1 MINTVAS
8 LLKDGK
14 RTILVAD
21 DEFINRE
28 ILSAML
34 RDEYD
39 ILTAEDG
46 EQAFEM
52 IKSHSK
58 TLSLILLDLIMP
70 KMGGLELLSTIKNQN
85 EYSRIPV
92 IVLTTDQESEV
103 ISLNTGA
110 SDFIPKPY
118 PRPGVVKA
126 RIHRTIE
133 LSEDRQIISD
143 TQTDVITGLY
153 TGEYFYEYAEAYDK
167 FHPDTDMDAVIL
179 GINNYNVLLE
189 RYGKERCIQL
199 LSLIAAELRKQYLNE
214 IAILC
219 HKEMDLFFIYC
230 HHTADHSAKLKE
242 ISHSIDCFISGVKLK
257 MGIYEQVDKNLEL
270 RNRFVRARMAYNKL
284 QNNYHNEVAVFDDE
298 ILKKILFEERLC
310 SDFKTAIS
318 EEQFVVFFQPK
329 FDVKGDVPVIAGAE
343 ALVRWRHPE
352 LDLISPGL
360 FIPLF
365 ENNGLIYELDD
376 YVWHK
381 TAAAIKDW
389 RGRYDRKIPVSVNIS
404 RAEMYDPN
412 LANRLINI
420 VEENGIGISDLHLEI
435 TESAYVSDAGMII
448 DRVADLRNK
457 GFYIEMDDF
466 GSGYSSL
473 NMIGELPIDALKLD
487 MLFIRNAFKNQNMKM
502 LDIVIGIADCLEV
515 PAIAEGVETEEQYLK
530 LKDSGCE
537 IIQGYYFSKPLPGEE
552 FEKFLQ

>member
-1 MINTVAS
+1 MTNPATS
-8 LLKDGK
+8 LFEDGR

-28 ILSAML
+28 ILSEML
-34 RDEYD
+34 KDEYD

-46 EQAFEM
+46 EQAFEI
-52 IKSHSK
+52 IKTHCK
-58 TLSLILLDLIMP
+58 TISLVLLDLIMP
-70 KMGGLELLSTIKNQN
+70 KMGGLELLSAIKNMN
-85 EYSRIPV
+85 EFSGIPV

-103 ISLNTGA
+103 VSLNTGA

-118 PRPGVVKA
+118 PRQSVVKA
-126 RIHRTIE
+126 RIRRAIE

-143 TQTDVITGLY
+143 TQNDIITGLY
-153 TGEYFYEYAEAYDK
+153 TGEYFYEYAEAFDK
-167 FHPDTDMDAVIL
+167 YHMDTDMDAVVL

-189 RYGKERCIQL
+189 RYGKEKCIEL
-199 LSLIAAELRKQYLNE
+199 LSLIAEELRKQYPDDE
-214 IAILC
+214 AILC
-219 HKEMDLFFIYC
+219 HKEMDMFFLYC
-230 HHTADHSAKLKE
+230 HHGSDHAAKLQN
-242 ISHSIDCFISGVKLK
+242 IGHAVDCIFSGVKLK

-270 RNRFVRARMAYNKL
+270 RNRFVRARMAYDKL
-284 QNNYHNEVAVFDDE
+284 QGNYHDEIAVFDDE
-298 ILKKILFEERLC
+298 ILKKLLFEEQLC
-310 SDFKTAIS
+310 SDFKTAI
-318 EEQFVVFFQPK
+318 EEDQFMVYFQPK
-329 FDVKGDVPVIAGAE
+329 FDISGDEPVIAGAE
-343 ALVRWRHPE
+343 ALVRWRHPS

-381 TAAAIKDW
+381 TASKIKEW
-389 RGRYDRKIPVSVNIS
+389 RSKFDKKIPVSVNIS

-420 VEENGIGISDLHLEI
+420 VEENGIEISDLHLEI
-435 TESAYVSDAGMII
+435 TESAYVSDSNMII
-448 DRVADLRNK
+448 DRVENLRKN
-457 GFYIEMDDF
+457 GFFIEMDDF

-487 MLFIRNAFKNQNMKM
+487 MLFIRSAFKNHNMKM
-502 LDIVIGIADCLEV
+502 LDIVIDIADCLEV

-530 LKDSGCE
+530 LKESGCA
-537 IIQGYYFSKPLPGEE
+537 IIQGYYFSKPLPGDE
-552 FEKFLQ
+552 FEKFLK

>member
-1 MINTVAS
+1 MTNKVGS
-8 LLKDGK
+8 FLQDGK
-14 RTILVAD
+14 RTIIVAD

-28 ILSAML
+28 ILSEML
-34 RDEYD
+34 KDEYD
-39 ILTAEDG
+39 ILKAEDG
-46 EQAFEM
+46 QQAFEI
-52 IKSHSK
+52 IKNHSK
-58 TLSLILLDLIMP
+58 TLSLVLLDLIMP
-70 KMGGLELLSTIKNQN
+70 KMGGLELLSAIKNQS
-85 EYSRIPV
+85 EYSGIPV

-118 PRPGVVKA
+118 PRQSVVKA
-126 RIHRTIE
+126 RIRRAIE
-133 LSEDRQIISD
+133 LSEDRKIISD
-143 TQTDVITGLY
+143 TQNDVITGLY

-167 FHPDTDMDAVIL
+167 YHPETDMDAVIL
-179 GINNYNVLLE
+179 GINNYTVLLE

-199 LSLIAAELRKQYLNE
+199 LSLIANELRKQYLNE

-230 HHTADHSAKLKE
+230 HHTPDHADKLQN

-257 MGIYEQVDKNLEL
+257 LGIYEQVDKNLEL

-284 QNNYHNEVAVFDDE
+284 KDNYVNEVAVFDDE
-298 ILKKILFEERLC
+298 ILKKILFEEQLC
-310 SDFKTAIS
+310 GEFKSAIN
-318 EEQFVVFFQPK
+318 EEQFVVYFQPK
-329 FDVKGDVPVIAGAE
+329 FDITGDKPVIAGAE
-343 ALVRWRHPE
+343 ALIRWCHPE

-365 ENNGLIYELDD
+365 ESNGLIYELDD

-381 TAAAIKDW
+381 TAAAIKEW
-389 RGRYDRKIPVSVNIS
+389 RAKFDKKIPVSVNIS

-420 VEENGIGISDLHLEI
+420 VEENGIEISDLHLEI
-435 TESAYVSDAGMII
+435 TESAYVSDSNMII
-448 DRVADLRNK
+448 DRVRDLRSR
-457 GFYIEMDDF
+457 GFFIEMDDF

-487 MLFIRNAFKNQNMKM
+487 MLFIRSAFKNQNMKM
-502 LDIVIGIADCLEV
+502 LDIVIDIADCLEV

-530 LKDSGCE
+530 MKEAGCE
-537 IIQGYYFSKPLPGEE
+537 LIQGYYFSRPLPGNE
-552 FEKFLQ
+552 FEKYLI

>member
-1 MINTVAS
+1 MTNKVGS
-8 LLKDGK
+8 FLQDGK

-28 ILSAML
+28 ILSEML
-34 RDEYD
+34 KDEYD
-39 ILTAEDG
+39 ILKAEDG
-46 EQAFEM
+46 QQAFEI
-52 IKSHSK
+52 IKNHSK
-58 TLSLILLDLIMP
+58 TLSLVLLDLIMP
-70 KMGGLELLSTIKNQN
+70 KMGGLELLSAIKNQS
-85 EYSRIPV
+85 EYSGIPV

-118 PRPGVVKA
+118 PRQSVVKA
-126 RIHRTIE
+126 RIRRAIE
-133 LSEDRQIISD
+133 LSEDRKIISD
-143 TQTDVITGLY
+143 TQNDVITGLY

-167 FHPDTDMDAVIL
+167 YHPETDMDAVIL
-179 GINNYNVLLE
+179 GINNYTVLLE

-199 LSLIAAELRKQYLNE
+199 LSLIANDLRKQYLNE

-230 HHTADHSAKLKE
+230 HHTPDHADKLQN

-257 MGIYEQVDKNLEL
+257 LGIYEQVDKNLEL

-284 QNNYHNEVAVFDDE
+284 KDNYVNEVAVFDDE
-298 ILKKILFEERLC
+298 ILKKILFEEQLC
-310 SDFKTAIS
+310 GEFKSAIN
-318 EEQFVVFFQPK
+318 EEQFVVYFQPK
-329 FDVKGDVPVIAGAE
+329 FDITGDKPVIAGAE
-343 ALVRWRHPE
+343 ALIRWCHPE

-365 ENNGLIYELDD
+365 ESNGLIYELDD

-381 TAAAIKDW
+381 TAAAIKEW
-389 RGRYDRKIPVSVNIS
+389 RAKFDKKIPVSVNIS

-420 VEENGIGISDLHLEI
+420 VEENGIEISDLHLEI
-435 TESAYVSDAGMII
+435 TESAYVSDSNMII
-448 DRVADLRNK
+448 DRVRDLRSR
-457 GFYIEMDDF
+457 GFFIEMDDF

-487 MLFIRNAFKNQNMKM
+487 MLFIRSAFKNQNMKM
-502 LDIVIGIADCLEV
+502 LDIVIDIADCLEV

-530 LKDSGCE
+530 MKEAGCE
-537 IIQGYYFSKPLPGEE
+537 LIQGYYFSRPLPGNE
-552 FEKFLQ
+552 FEKYLI